1 MKKTAYG
8 HRAFDLLCWRWVP
21 CPEVAEMD
29 KSLVKFARDAD
40 ADPTL
45 LVWRVPATFLEDAA
59 EGVQTYTLPIMS
71 RPGRALYAIPD
82 KVLLTVQLQC

>member
-1 MKKTAYG
+1 
-8 HRAFDLLCWRWVP
+8 
-21 CPEVAEMD
+21 MD